1 MMVTIDQFKNGV
13 LKYINEELLPHIPGW
28 KKYAAA
34 AYVSLAADN
43 AAGMILQMKNHPAV
57 SILGLF
63 DKNNNIDIE
72 KAYKA
77 ISSSVKPGE
86 KFDVEIPVIGKFTLD
101 ITDIDKIY
109 QNIKEA

>member
-13 LKYINEELLPHIPGW
+13 LKYIDEELLPHIPGW

-34 AYVSLAADN
+34 AYVTLAADN
-43 AAGMILQMKNHPAV
+43 AVAMILQMKERPAV

-72 KAYKA
+72 RAYKA
-77 ISSSVKPGE
+77 ISSSVKSGE
-86 KFDVEIPVIGKFTLD
+86 KFDIEIPVIGKFTLD
-101 ITDIDKIY
+101 MTDIDKIY
-109 QNIKEA
+109 QNIKNS